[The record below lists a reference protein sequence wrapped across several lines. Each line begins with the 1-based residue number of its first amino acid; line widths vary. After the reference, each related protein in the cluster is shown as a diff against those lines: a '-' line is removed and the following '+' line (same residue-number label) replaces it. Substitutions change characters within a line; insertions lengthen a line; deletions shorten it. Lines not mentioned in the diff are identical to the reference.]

1 MEKNS
6 IKQLLMASNFYIL
19 NKHLVKT
26 LGIETAFFLTA
37 LVEADE
43 ILADK
48 NGWFY
53 QTIPQIEKMTGLTK
67 HKQTNCINELLILGI
82 LLQENKGMPMKRYFK
97 LDYEK
102 IAKLLSSHKKDNS
115 QEDREGDS
123 KEEKNQSAREEKNCH
138 LGGEK
143 IATNKELYINNLDK
157 KLKTTKLDNIIGIE
171 SKSSSSSSFENSSSG
186 EKDSVYQIKSA
197 LENYG
202 LGVETCRNIMELVKN
217 GRVNFERINSV
228 LGVAKELSMVE
239 NNSRGREARVY
250 FIQCE
255 KKLKVAQGRLP
266 KTYLEALKELVKLE
280 ETKLSLEN
288 RVNNLVHS
296 RKLYTTTEIAKEL
309 GLKSANALNQLLE
322 EDKIQYKV
330 NGTWVLC
337 SKYSDKEYVSI
348 KQTELENGKIIYDRK
363 WTGLGRNFLIERYG
377 GTVKRD

>member
-1 MEKNS
+1 MEDVKSSRDGQVKELIAIRENERGE
-6 IKQLLMASNFYIL
+6 QL
-19 NKHLVKT
+19 V
-26 LGIETAFFLTA
+26 
-37 LVEADE
+37 
-43 ILADK
+43 
-48 NGWFY
+48 
-53 QTIPQIEKMTGLTK
+53 
-67 HKQTNCINELLILGI
+67 
-82 LLQENKGMPMKRYFK
+82 
-97 LDYEK
+97 
-102 IAKLLSSHKKDNS
+102 
-115 QEDREGDS
+115 
-123 KEEKNQSAREEKNCH
+123 SARELH
-138 LGGEK
+138 RFLG
-143 IATNKELYINNLDK
+143 IATRFNDWIENRIK
-157 KLKTTKLDNIIGIE
+157 KYEFIEDYDYTKILVR
-171 SKSSSSSSFENSSSG
+171 NS
-186 EKDSVYQIKSA
+186 
-197 LENYG
+197 
-202 LGVETCRNIMELVKN
+202 R
-217 GRVNFERINSV
+217 GRKYDY
-228 LGVAKELSMVE
+228 AVE

-255 KKLKVAQGRLP
+255 KKLKVAQGKLP

-363 WTGLGRNFLIERYG
+363 WTGLGRNFLIERYS